1 MLVLI
6 KGAGDL
12 ATGVAHRLHQCGFPV
27 VMTEIPQPT
36 TVRCTV
42 AFSTAV
48 YQGQATVEGVTAR
61 RADTPAA
68 IQAVLGRREIPVAV
82 DPGAKLV
89 ELLAPTAV
97 IDGVIAKR
105 NLGTAITDAP
115 VVIALGPG
123 FCAGE
128 DCHAV
133 VETKRGHYL
142 GSVLYTGRAIPNTGI
157 PGVIEGVGAERVI
170 RACGEGS
177 WQPVVQ
183 IRQLV
188 QAGELVATV
197 DGQPVRAAI
206 SGVVRGLLPQG
217 TPVHRGM
224 KAGDIDPRGIPAY
237 CDTISDKARAI
248 AGGALEAL
256 LHLLRER
263 GIV

>member
-12 ATGVAHRLHQCGFPV
+12 ATGVGHRLHQCGFSV
-27 VMTEIPQPT
+27 VMTEIAQPT

-48 YQGQATVEGVTAR
+48 YRGSATVEGVTAR
-61 RADTPAA
+61 RADSLETIRAC
-68 IQAVLGRREIPVAV
+68 LGRGEIPVAV
-82 DPGAKLV
+82 DPQGSLV
-89 ELLAPTAV
+89 PLLSPDAV
-97 IDGVIAKR
+97 IDAVIAKR
-105 NLGTAITDAP
+105 NLGTRITDAP
-115 VVIALGPG
+115 AVIALGPG

-142 GSVLYTGRAIPNTGI
+142 GSVLYKGSAIPNTGV

-170 RACGEGS
+170 RAPGPGA
-177 WQPVVQ
+177 WQPVAQ

-188 QAGELVATV
+188 KAGETVAIV
-197 DGQPVRAAI
+197 EGNPVPAPI
-206 SGVVRGLLPQG
+206 SGVVRGMLPEG
-217 TPVHRGM
+217 TPVHQGM

-256 LHLLRER
+256 LHLLQER
-263 GIV
+263 GKR